1 VTEGTCSILVNGD
14 PFELAAGSSVLDL
27 LDRLGRDPR
36 TVAIELNGEVLP
48 RDRLADVELAAGDR
62 VEVVRF
68 VQGG

>member
-1 VTEGTCSILVNGD
+1 MTTVTCSIRVNGD
-14 PFELAAGSSVLDL
+14 PYELARGNTVLGL
-27 LDRLGRDPR
+27 LDALGHDPR

-48 RDRLADVELAAGDR
+48 RARFADVELEAGDR